1 MGVTLPGQM
10 LLRWSK
16 DPSHPGLMASASLG
30 KRSAIG
36 ISSKSFR
43 GSSQV
48 VLEMN
53 RLGMLVDLSHV
64 SSDAMRQ
71 VLDVTLGKI
80 DLTLLYIDDIIFVFI
95 KLLLYSPILVQEQL
109 AQIQE
114 MFLMMF
120 LRGFLRLVVL

>member
-1 MGVTLPGQM
+1 
-10 LLRWSK
+10 
-16 DPSHPGLMASASLG
+16 
-30 KRSAIG
+30 
-36 ISSKSFR
+36 
-43 GSSQV
+43 
-48 VLEMN
+48 MN